1 MSEIE
6 APLHFYKEETPFKY
20 PDQIPMAAA
29 EDYELSLAALERP
42 GPVTTAELDALSR
55 VVGYDM
61 RQVFLRDI
69 AWAIAVFRHA
79 LPGWW
84 FQLGLCALSGDAS
97 IGPDFR
103 SEVAPLKEIIDK
115 YDDGFHADLQPGNG
129 LQRVARA
136 LLHCTVQARQA
147 MFLEAR
153 DTAIALAAQDP
164 PS

>member
-1 MSEIE
+1 MSIDRE
-6 APLHFYKEETPFKY
+6 APLPVYKEDAPYKH
-20 PDQIPMAAA
+20 PDQIPLASA
-29 EDYELSLAALERP
+29 EDFELSLAALERP
-42 GPVTTAELDALSR
+42 GPVTANELDVISR

-103 SEVAPLKEIIDK
+103 SDVAPSKEIIDK
-115 YDDGFHADLQPGNG
+115 YDDGFHADLEPGDG
-129 LQRVARA
+129 LHRVARA

-147 MFLEAR
+147 MFLGTR
-153 DTAIALAAQDP
+153 QP
-164 PS
+164 